1 MEKAKSEEN
10 AMSLTYIGYFVLSAL
25 IYGCDKNEEKI
36 RNVAQHLERE

>member
-10 AMSLTYIGYFVLSAL
+10 VMYPTFIGYFVLSAL
-25 IYGCDKNEEKI
+25 IYDCDKNEDI